1 VICIKVHRQG
11 SEVLVAACD
20 EDIVGKTFRGNDLK
34 ITVSASF
41 YKGDCGD
48 EDMLVNRLQ
57 MATIAN
63 LVGRKTME
71 IAIKHGFVDPENIL
85 QIGEVPH
92 AQMARM
98 M

>member
-1 VICIKVHRQG
+1 MICVKVHRQG
-11 SEVLVAACD
+11 SQVLVAACD
-20 EDIVGKTFRGNDLK
+20 EDIVGKTFRGNALK

-71 IAIKHGFVDPENIL
+71 IAVKHGFVDPANIL

-98 M
+98 V